1 MLKYCSEDG
10 AQKPVSFQA
19 SKPDFFHGSR
29 TEIRRFHWVCWWEEI
44 SSECPQSCQMVG
56 ITLHYFSALFSKKIS
71 PRCSHPQATLNKR
84 QCIWHSLC
92 RKSMTDCLLL
102 LLWHWQWLFS
112 FKAGALPVMNG
123 KSDCRVWSLLRADS
137 SYHLIIWGNFLKGLS
152 LVKQDVFLSGALQ
165 WLLMAKKEKE
175 PRDLQFPV
183 CHSKHRNNQ
192 VLKMTVMDLLH
203 VSANISLPKQQI
215 LCAC

>member
-1 MLKYCSEDG
+1 
-10 AQKPVSFQA
+10 
-19 SKPDFFHGSR
+19 
-29 TEIRRFHWVCWWEEI
+29 
-44 SSECPQSCQMVG
+44 
-56 ITLHYFSALFSKKIS
+56 
-71 PRCSHPQATLNKR
+71 
-84 QCIWHSLC
+84 
-92 RKSMTDCLLL
+92 
-102 LLWHWQWLFS
+102 
-112 FKAGALPVMNG
+112 MNG

-152 LVKQDVFLSGALQ
+152 LVKQDVFLSGTLQ
-165 WLLMAKKEKE
+165 SLLVIVDGKKEKE

-203 VSANISLPKQQI
+203 ISANISFPKQQI